1 MAREDLLAD
10 GYEAA
15 YQAFDSPMMQR
26 FRSEAYGED
35 IGQHSWAR
43 SDELRADIGRLGL
56 TSASR
61 LVDLGCGA
69 CGPLAFVVSSV
80 GCRGTGVE
88 LSAAA
93 LSAGRA
99 RAESFGVAR
108 LLITQEADLNSHLP
122 FSPCSFDAAMSIDVV
137 CHVCD
142 RTTLFAEVARVLAPG
157 GRLLFT
163 DPCVVTGS
171 VSSEEVCRRSLH
183 GYTRFVASGW
193 NEAVLKAAGFR
204 LLESEDRTASVLR
217 NAGGRLRAIQ
227 THRAEL
233 EHALG
238 TERIERDQ
246 RYLNAVISLAESGAL
261 SRMMYLAELAT
272 PRGAAA

>member
-15 YQAFDSPMMQR
+15 YQAFDSSLMQR

-35 IGQHSWAR
+35 IGQHSWAC
-43 SDELRADIGRLGL
+43 SGELRADIGRLGL

-93 LSAGRA
+93 LRAGRT
-99 RAESFGVAR
+99 RVESLGVAR
-108 LLITQEADLNSHLP
+108 LLITQEADLNSRLP

-137 CHVCD
+137 CHVRD

-183 GYTRFVASGW
+183 GYTRFVASGL
-193 NEAVLKAAGFR
+193 NEAMLKAAGFR

-217 NAGGRLRAIQ
+217 NAGGRFRAIQ
-227 THRAEL
+227 TLRAEL
-233 EHALG
+233 EQVLG
-238 TERIERDQ
+238 AERIERE
-246 RYLNAVISLAESGAL
+246 RGYLDAVISLAESGAL

-272 PRGAAA
+272 PRVAAA